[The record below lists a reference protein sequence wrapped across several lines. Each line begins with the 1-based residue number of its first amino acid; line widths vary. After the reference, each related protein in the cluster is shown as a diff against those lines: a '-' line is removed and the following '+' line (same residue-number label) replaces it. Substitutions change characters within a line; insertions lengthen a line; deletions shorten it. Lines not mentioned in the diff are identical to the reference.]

1 MFPIEHAK
9 AIGIVAYRRTSRN
22 NHAACGTADAVPA
35 AKERVAR
42 STVKT
47 RDWAGAARKKV
58 RSVEELREVVGG
70 HH

>member
-35 AKERVAR
+35 ARKSLAGGEPIAV
-42 STVKT
+42 ST
-47 RDWAGAARKKV
+47 
-58 RSVEELREVVGG
+58 
-70 HH
+70 